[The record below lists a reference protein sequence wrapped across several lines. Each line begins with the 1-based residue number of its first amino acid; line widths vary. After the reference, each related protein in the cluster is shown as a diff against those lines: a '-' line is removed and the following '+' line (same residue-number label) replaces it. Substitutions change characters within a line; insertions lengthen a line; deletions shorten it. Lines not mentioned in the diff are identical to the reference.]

1 MTEEKFQ
8 EFLRDAARDYHRP
21 PEPPRAEM
29 WQAIRAAQRAQ
40 EAERARRAWRWRR
53 GVFRS
58 PVVRWGVGLAAALVL
73 GLGIGRLMPRGTGT
87 QLAEG
92 PDAEP
97 AAETAGPSAAY
108 QFAAS
113 EHFGRVEMF
122 LTAFRVDARTGRP
135 VSDSPDQ
142 ARQLLSTTRLLLD
155 SPASDDAQL
164 RTLLEDIELVLV
176 QISQFAGQKDHEEL
190 DLIDDSMEQRSVL
203 LRLQTAL
210 TGQPSMAGVQGV
222 L

>member
-1 MTEEKFQ
+1 MTEERFQ
-8 EFLRDAARDYHRP
+8 EFLREAAQDYHRP

-29 WQAIRAAQRAQ
+29 WQAIRQERRAQ

-53 GVFRS
+53 RAFRS
-58 PVVRWGVGLAAALVL
+58 PVVRWGVGVAAALII
-73 GLGIGRLMPRGTGT
+73 GIGIGRLMPRQAG
-87 QLAEG
+87 QLVEG

-97 AAETAGPSAAY
+97 AAETAEPSAAY
-108 QFAAS
+108 RYAAND
-113 EHFGRVEMF
+113 HLGQVEMF
-122 LTAFRVDARTGRP
+122 LTAFRVDSRAGRP
-135 VSDSPDQ
+135 VADSPDE

-155 SPASDDAQL
+155 SPASDDAQM

-176 QISQFAGQKDHEEL
+176 QISQFEGPKGDEEL
-190 DLIDDSMEQRSVL
+190 DLIDDSMERRSVL

-210 TGQPSMAGVQGV
+210 TGQPGMAGVQGV

>member
-8 EFLRDAARDYHRP
+8 EFLRDAAQDYHQP
-21 PEPPRAEM
+21 PEPPRVAM

-40 EAERARRAWRWRR
+40 QAQRARRAWRWQR
-53 GVFRS
+53 GAFRS
-58 PVVRWGVGLAAALVL
+58 PVVRWGVGIAAALVI
-73 GLGIGRLMPRGTGT
+73 GIGIGRLMPRGAGT
-87 QLAEG
+87 QLVEG

-108 QFAAS
+108 QFAAN
-113 EHFGRVEMF
+113 EHLGQVEMF
-122 LTAFRVDARTGRP
+122 LTAFRVDARTGQT

-142 ARQLLSTTRLLLD
+142 ARRLLGTTRLLLD
-155 SPASDDAQL
+155 SPASDDTQL

-176 QISQFAGQKDHEEL
+176 QISQFAGQQDNEEL
-190 DLIDDSMEQRSVL
+190 DLIDDSMERRSVL

-210 TGQPSMAGVQGV
+210 TGQPGMAGVQGV

>member
-8 EFLRDAARDYHRP
+8 EFLRDAAQDYHRP

-29 WQAIRAAQRAQ
+29 WQAIRAARRAH
-40 EAERARRAWRWRR
+40 EAERARRAG

-58 PVVRWGVGLAAALVL
+58 PLVRWGVGVAAALVI
-73 GLGIGRLMPRGTGT
+73 GIGIGRLMPRGAGT

-92 PDAEP
+92 PDAES
-97 AAETAGPSAAY
+97 AAETARPSAAY
-108 QFAAS
+108 RYAATD
-113 EHFGRVEMF
+113 HLGQVEMF
-122 LTAFRVDARTGRP
+122 LTAFRVDARSGRP

-155 SPASDDAQL
+155 SPASADAQL
-164 RTLLEDIELVLV
+164 RMLLEDVELVLV
-176 QISQFAGQKDHEEL
+176 QISQFAGPQDDEEL
-190 DLIDDSMEQRSVL
+190 DLIDDSMERRSVL

-210 TGQPSMAGVQGV
+210 TGQPGMAGVQGV

>member
-8 EFLRDAARDYHRP
+8 EFLRDAAQDYHRP

-40 EAERARRAWRWRR
+40 EAERARRAWRWQR

-58 PVVRWGVGLAAALVL
+58 PVVRWGVGIAAALVI
-73 GLGIGRLMPRGTGT
+73 GIGIGRFMPRGTGT

-97 AAETAGPSAAY
+97 PAETAGPSAAY

-113 EHFGRVEMF
+113 EHLGRVEMF

-176 QISQFAGQKDHEEL
+176 QISQFAGQKDDEEL

-210 TGQPSMAGVQGV
+210 TGQPGMAGVQGV

>member
-8 EFLRDAARDYHRP
+8 EFLREAAQDYHRP
-21 PEPPRAEM
+21 PEPPRADM
-29 WQAIRAAQRAQ
+29 WQAIRAARQAA

-58 PVVRWGVGLAAALVL
+58 PVVRWGVGVAAALVI
-73 GLGIGRLMPRGTGT
+73 GIGIGRLMPRGAET
-87 QLAEG
+87 QLAGG

-97 AAETAGPSAAY
+97 AVETTGPSAAY
-108 QFAAS
+108 QFAAN
-113 EHFGRVEMF
+113 EHLGRVEMF

-155 SPASDDAQL
+155 SPASDDSQL

-176 QISQFAGQKDHEEL
+176 QISQFAGPEDDEEL
-190 DLIDDSMEQRSVL
+190 DLIDDSLERRSVL

-210 TGQPSMAGVQGV
+210 TGQAGLAGVQGV